1 MHPRPILTLIFTLI
15 VGAFAAAQDQGGAGP
30 DPLGPYFFWIDFPDD
45 QDVLTAYDGLKVD
58 YEGHDLVLEVTG
70 RIGKLGKQIRVIWT
84 SGDGKK
90 TDDYTLGKY
99 KPGDPTFLYRVSAPL
114 ANLGFG
120 SNRYRF
126 IVTFTDGTVMV
137 QDFRLFVI
145 HGHMGERAKPVIYLY
160 PTTTQE
166 VLVSVAPPG
175 GVTTSIPD
183 LGTGWRVRATPEGRL
198 TNLADGKTYPY
209 LFWESRETQGPD
221 RSAAGF
227 AVAQADLPAFF
238 EEKLTFLG
246 LNTQERKDFTEFWL
260 PLMAE
265 KPWYRVLFHT
275 PAQIE
280 AAAPL
285 TVAPR
290 PDTIIRVY
298 FEFEGSPTRPKTLGQ
313 NLAPG
318 VRQGFTVVEWG
329 GRRP

>member
-1 MHPRPILTLIFTLI
+1 MRQRTLGALALLFLGTTL
-15 VGAFAAAQDQGGAGP
+15 VHAQVDGP
-30 DPLGPYFFWIDFPDD
+30 DPQDPHFFSIDFPDD
-45 QDVLTAYDGLKVD
+45 QDVLTAFDGLKVD
-58 YEGHDLVLEVTG
+58 YEGNDLVLEVTG
-70 RIGKLGKQIRVIWT
+70 RIGNLGKKIRVVWT

-99 KPGDPTFLYRVSAPL
+99 KAGDPTFLYRVSAPL

-126 IVTFTDGTVMV
+126 LVTFTDGTVKE
-137 QDFRLFVI
+137 QEFRLFVI

-160 PTTTQE
+160 PKATQE
-166 VLVSVAPPG
+166 VRVSVAPAG
-175 GVTTSIPD
+175 GVTTSIPA

-221 RSAAGF
+221 RSKAGF
-227 AVAQADLPAFF
+227 AVARADLPVFF
-238 EEKLTFLG
+238 DEKLTTLG
-246 LNTQERKDFTEFWL
+246 LNAQEKKDFTDFWL

-275 PAQIE
+275 PVQIE

-285 TVAPR
+285 TVEPR
-290 PDTIIRVY
+290 PDSVIRVY
-298 FEFEGSPTRPKTLGQ
+298 FEFEAAEVRPEAQGQTLV
-313 NLAPG
+313 PG